1 MGGGN
6 GRIGGR
12 EKGMVRNGGE
22 GTNRKNK
29 NMRKNMNMYQIRII
43 TEKVERSDTR
53 ERCENKRVEMGILER
68 DFQILTAQ
76 TENETLCRETRA
88 NKSQN
93 AIKGMRK
100 REKREAGSG

>member
-22 GTNRKNK
+22 GKK
-29 NMRKNMNMYQIRII
+29 RKNMNMYKIRII